1 MSRPLPSWTPAQAI
15 QVQRKYVSS
24 DYNISATQRFVF
36 SPHRPGYVFSL
47 TQMYFYCWVEIC
59 TNDVDCAQRCTF
71 ICEYTTVHLMCCLF
85 LEFFKNLSCVLPQAS
100 EGERPRREAASQPHQ
115 LQLVSLGPMQLVQNN
130 TEAEKDP
137 CMKRG
142 KSKSSNTP
150 N

>member
-1 MSRPLPSWTPAQAI
+1 MFHQI
-15 QVQRKYVSS
+15 IIFQQRSVL
-24 DYNISATQRFVF
+24 FF

-85 LEFFKNLSCVLPQAS
+85 LEFLKNLSCVLPQAS

-115 LQLVSLGPMQLVQNN
+115 LQLVSLGPLQLVQNN

-137 CMKRG
+137 CMKRE

>member
-24 DYNISATQRFVF
+24 DYISATQRFVF
-36 SPHRPGYVFSL
+36 FPHRPGYVFSL

-85 LEFFKNLSCVLPQAS
+85 LEFLKNLSCVLPQAS

-137 CMKRG
+137 CMKRE